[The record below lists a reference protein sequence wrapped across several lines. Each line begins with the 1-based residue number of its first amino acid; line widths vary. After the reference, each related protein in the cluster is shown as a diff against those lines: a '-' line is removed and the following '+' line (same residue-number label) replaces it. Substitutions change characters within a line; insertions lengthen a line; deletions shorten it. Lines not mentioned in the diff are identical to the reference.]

1 MMDEMDHLLEDAEDL
16 ITCPADD
23 EERSRRKHSA
33 DCPWCEWRQNYL
45 RFKTDRENREAA
57 ETAARLA

>member
-1 MMDEMDHLLEDAEDL
+1 MMDEMDHLLEDAEEL
-16 ITCPADD
+16 IICRD
-23 EERSRRKHSA
+23 RRMGGAQCGK
-33 DCPWCEWRQNYL
+33 CPWCEWRRNYL